1 MKWLL
6 ILLLLLNAAFF
17 GWQYSRQEESSA
29 QTPVALPSDG
39 TVKTLTLLSEAGQ
52 QPPAERAPESKPQPA
67 VAKTPATVCYTLGPF
82 ASSEDAQRV
91 GIQIMGRGFKPSLRE
106 GTATEQQE
114 YWLDLDAN
122 DGKTVPDS
130 LWQALSGS
138 FPGEF
143 SGIQQSSHP
152 CG

>member
-52 QPPAERAPESKPQPA
+52 Q
-67 VAKTPATVCYTLGPF
+67 TPATVCYTLGPF

-106 GTATEQQE
+106 GTATGQQE

-143 SGIQQSSHP
+143 SGIQQLPHP

>member
-6 ILLLLLNAAFF
+6 ILLLVLNAAFF
-17 GWQYSRQEESSA
+17 GWQYSRQEESGA
-29 QTPVALPSDG
+29 QTPIALPLDG

-52 QPPAERAPESKPQPA
+52 QPPAAPPPESKPQPA
-67 VAKTPATVCYTLGPF
+67 VAKTPATICYTLGPF

-106 GTATEQQE
+106 GTATEQRE

-122 DGKTVPDS
+122 DGNTVSDS
-130 LWQALSGS
+130 LWQELSGS

-143 SGIQQSSHP
+143 SSIQQQPRP
-152 CG
+152 CR